1 MIIASSQGSKLTK
14 TQAKRE
20 TGAPQSTLL
29 LSARLLPRSLPAYT
43 HLLLQHGSCMVN
55 VELWEEKA
63 HMALPSALHIS
74 AHIQSVQIP
83 AQRGVYPNACL

>member
-55 VELWEEKA
+55 VEL
-63 HMALPSALHIS
+63 
-74 AHIQSVQIP
+74 
-83 AQRGVYPNACL
+83 